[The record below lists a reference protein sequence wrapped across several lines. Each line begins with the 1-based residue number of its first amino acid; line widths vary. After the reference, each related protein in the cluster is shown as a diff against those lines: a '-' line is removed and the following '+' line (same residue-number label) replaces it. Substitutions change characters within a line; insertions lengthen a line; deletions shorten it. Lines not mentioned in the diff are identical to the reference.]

1 MMNMTTTQK
10 IIVKDTRTKENG
22 VMDSEIF
29 NRERLYQ
36 ASISVT
42 RTMFQKGLLDEDTY
56 YRMDTFLLEKY
67 KPLLGNFING
77 KSPKVLD

>member
-1 MMNMTTTQK
+1 MNMTTTQK
-10 IIVKDTRTKENG
+10 IIVKDIRSKESG
-22 VMDSEIF
+22 TMDSETF
-29 NRERLYQ
+29 NKESLYQ
-36 ASISVT
+36 ASIAVA